1 MTGDRI
7 PSGRMAEPEVLAA
20 GGLLVR
26 DDGRVAVVHRPRY
39 DDWSLPKGK
48 LDAGESFEDG
58 ARREVW
64 EETGVRGRIREE
76 LQPVEYVD
84 RKGRDK
90 LVRWY
95 RMDVDGEPDEFVPN
109 DEVDELRWLTP
120 GRGAGPRRLRPRP
133 RAARDDRLIGGR
145 ARSTRGRRMP
155 MRRTCNTVTNASTS
169 RRPATASRA
178 ASPSPPTATAAG
190 CRTSSTAR
198 SATSSR

>member
-7 PSGRMAEPEVLAA
+7 PSGPMAEPEVLAA

-48 LDAGESFEDG
+48 LDPGESFEDG

-76 LQPVEYVD
+76 LRPVEYVD

-109 DEVDELRWLTP
+109 DEIDELRWLTP
-120 GRGAGPRRLRPRP
+120 AEALDLVDYDHD
-133 RAARDDRLIGGR
+133 RALLGTI
-145 ARSTRGRRMP
+145 
-155 MRRTCNTVTNASTS
+155 V
-169 RRPATASRA
+169 
-178 ASPSPPTATAAG
+178 
-190 CRTSSTAR
+190 
-198 SATSSR
+198 

>member
-1 MTGDRI
+1 
-7 PSGRMAEPEVLAA
+7 MAEPEVLAA

-26 DDGRVAVVHRPRY
+26 DDGRVAVVHHPRY

-64 EETGVRGRIREE
+64 EETGVRGLIRAE

-95 RMDVDGEPDEFVPN
+95 RMDVDGELDEFVPN

-120 GRGAGPRRLRPRP
+120 AEALELVDYDHD
-133 RAARDDRLIGGR
+133 RALLGTI
-145 ARSTRGRRMP
+145 
-155 MRRTCNTVTNASTS
+155 V
-169 RRPATASRA
+169 
-178 ASPSPPTATAAG
+178 
-190 CRTSSTAR
+190 
-198 SATSSR
+198 

>member
-1 MTGDRI
+1 
-7 PSGRMAEPEVLAA
+7 MAEPEVLAA

-48 LDAGESFEDG
+48 LDPGESFEDG

-76 LQPVEYVD
+76 LRPVEYVD

-95 RMDVDGEPDEFVPN
+95 RMDVDDADEFAPN

-120 GRGAGPRRLRPRP
+120 D
-133 RAARDDRLIGGR
+133 AALALVSYGHDRELLQ
-145 ARSTRGRRMP
+145 TL
-155 MRRTCNTVTNASTS
+155 V
-169 RRPATASRA
+169 
-178 ASPSPPTATAAG
+178 
-190 CRTSSTAR
+190 
-198 SATSSR
+198 

>member
-7 PSGRMAEPEVLAA
+7 PSGRMAESDVLAA

-58 ARREVW
+58 ALREVW

-76 LQPVEYVD
+76 LAPVAYVD

-109 DEVDELRWLTP
+109 DEVDELRW
-120 GRGAGPRRLRPRP
+120 
-133 RAARDDRLIGGR
+133 
-145 ARSTRGRRMP
+145 
-155 MRRTCNTVTNASTS
+155 V
-169 RRPATASRA
+169 
-178 ASPSPPTATAAG
+178 TAAEALHLVDYEHD
-190 CRTSSTAR
+190 RTLLGTIV
-198 SATSSR
+198 

>member
-7 PSGRMAEPEVLAA
+7 PSGPMAEPEVLAA

-58 ARREVW
+58 ALREVW

-95 RMDVDGEPDEFVPN
+95 RMDVDDADEFAPN

-120 GRGAGPRRLRPRP
+120 D
-133 RAARDDRLIGGR
+133 AALALVSYGHDRELLQ
-145 ARSTRGRRMP
+145 TL
-155 MRRTCNTVTNASTS
+155 V
-169 RRPATASRA
+169 
-178 ASPSPPTATAAG
+178 
-190 CRTSSTAR
+190 
-198 SATSSR
+198 